1 MEKFE
6 LRIVGT
12 GGNGI
17 ILTGLIL
24 ASASMNHD
32 ELFVA
37 QTQTYSP
44 ESRGGYCKSEL
55 QLSKKKILFPKVTV
69 PNLFATLSDTTNS
82 QDMRGFTSDTLV
94 IADDGFNTE
103 DFALNSKY
111 KAIIQF
117 PFFSFTQSNFQS
129 TLYTN
134 MVFMGVL
141 SHYLPWIS
149 SESILHSISEKVKN
163 KNLETNLKA
172 FIAGTTLNP
181 SRIVDICLNNTKE
194 RA

>member
-32 ELFVA
+32 ELYVA
-37 QTQTYSP
+37 QTQAYSP

-55 QLSKKKILFPKVTV
+55 QLSKKEILFPKVTV
-69 PNLFATLSDTTNS
+69 PNLFATLSETTIS
-82 QDMRGFTSDTLV
+82 QDMKGFTSDTLV
-94 IADDGFNTE
+94 IADDGFNIE
-103 DFALNSKY
+103 NFAQNSKY
-111 KAIIQF
+111 KKILQF
-117 PFFSFTQSNFQS
+117 PFFSFTHANFRS

-149 SESILHSISEKVKN
+149 SESILHSIREKVKN

-181 SRIVDICLNNTKE
+181 SRILDNCLDSTKE
-194 RA
+194 KA